1 MIMLMSRILM
11 AMAVRCLGAHRHEWG
26 LAMEAEL
33 DAAGQD
39 GKPLRF
45 AAGCLLG
52 ALRELPQHESGRFAL
67 WSYALA
73 LGLMLPM
80 ATLLIFGVLFDF
92 PYSYLMQMQAMGLP
106 KGNGDAAM
114 FLHEANRAA
123 LPSLALLIVFL
134 GVGHLR
140 IAWDMLERDWARV
153 AVAARINAAITAT
166 LAVFTGLVFSC
177 TVPVFL
183 QVMALAVELGLV
195 ALMAR
200 WSGRFA

>member
-1 MIMLMSRILM
+1 MIASLSRALM
-11 AMAVRCLGAHRHEWG
+11 AMAVRCLGEQRREWG
-26 LAMEAEL
+26 LAMEAEF
-33 DAAGQD
+33 DAAWRD
-39 GKPLRF
+39 GKSLRF
-45 AAGCLLG
+45 ATECLLG
-52 ALRELPQHESGRFAL
+52 ALRELPHHESGRFAL

-73 LGLMLPM
+73 LGLMLPI

-92 PYSYLMQMQAMGLP
+92 PYSYLMQMQAMSLP
-106 KGNGDAAM
+106 KGNGDAGM

-123 LPSLALLIVFL
+123 LPSLAVLVVFL

-153 AVAARINAAITAT
+153 AVAARANAAITAT

-177 TVPVFL
+177 ALPVVL
-183 QVMALAVELGLV
+183 QVSGLVVELAVV

>member
-1 MIMLMSRILM
+1 MSEALSRTVM
-11 AMAVRCLGAHRHEWG
+11 AMAVRCLGEHRREWG
-26 LAMEAEL
+26 LAMEAEF
-33 DAAGQD
+33 DAAWRD

-45 AAGCLLG
+45 AAGCLFG
-52 ALRELPQHESGRFAL
+52 ALRELPRHESGRFVL

-73 LGLMLPM
+73 LGLMLPI
-80 ATLLIFGVLFDF
+80 ATGLIFGVLFDF
-92 PYSYLMQMQAMGLP
+92 PYSYLMQMQATSLP
-106 KGNGDAAM
+106 KGSGDAAI

-123 LPSLALLIVFL
+123 LPSLAVLIVFL

-153 AVAARINAAITAT
+153 AVAARANAAITAT

-177 TVPVFL
+177 TAPVLVPVTGL
-183 QVMALAVELGLV
+183 VIELAVI